1 MNQYSYPPHI
11 YSFHTIISI
20 YNQYFD
26 NQHVVHPIM
35 PYVLYS
41 VMDFVALWR
50 NATRKKISHPV
61 LKYIYVWSATKF
73 W

>member
-1 MNQYSYPPHI
+1 MNELYPPHI

-41 VMDFVALWR
+41 VMDFVAL
-50 NATRKKISHPV
+50 
-61 LKYIYVWSATKF
+61 
-73 W
+73 